1 MQIAPLDDPT
11 KRQGEALTTHR
22 EKLRRHRRRRACA
35 LRRQPWLLGPCPR
48 LRGQQGNPCQVQAGP
63 SLQTQSSRNCTKN
76 RRNIT
81 PRLSSLRRQTLR
93 IVPVIELRRENQKV
107 NAWMPNGRSAQT
119 ARQGNMG
126 ARAGAPGAIGRSGR
140 CRQTSA
146 GRTQTSAIFCPP
158 AEAGASARAPSIGQA
173 PKRCFWLIYLVD
185 DPSTTRRIVS
195 RLPW

>member
-1 MQIAPLDDPT
+1 MY
-11 KRQGEALTTHR
+11 THS
-22 EKLRRHRRRRACA
+22 KLSHKSPPFQHTPIRARSKHGHRC
-35 LRRQPWLLGPCPR
+35 
-48 LRGQQGNPCQVQAGP
+48 
-63 SLQTQSSRNCTKN
+63 STQSSRNCTKN
-76 RRNIT
+76 RRNT
-81 PRLSSLRRQTLR
+81 PRLSSLKRQTLR
-93 IVPVIELRRENQKV
+93 IVRVIELRRENQKV

-158 AEAGASARAPSIGQA
+158 AEAGASARAHSIGQA
-173 PKRCFWLIYLVD
+173 PTRCFWLIYLVD